1 MAVTY
6 TQLNELYLAY
16 FGRPVDFNG
25 YIFYTN
31 NTGST
36 EATVS
41 AAFSASAESQ
51 ALYGTGNVAAQVN
64 AIYKNLFNRD
74 AEIAGLTYW
83 TTQISSGVI
92 SAPEAALVILRAAVG
107 TDSTAVANKIAV
119 SKAFFDALDTS
130 AEAIGY
136 SGTAAAASARA
147 FIATVTFGNLT
158 ASVAGV
164 DAAVASAVAASTP
177 PVVGQI
183 FPLTTGLDTFT
194 GGAGNDTIN
203 GGTLNTFSAFDS
215 IDGGAGTDTL
225 SILTDAAALP
235 GGVTVKNVENISVNA
250 SAAGAFT
257 ANTSS
262 YTGIQNLNVTSSSQ
276 GVGTLTVD
284 SPSAVTVNS
293 SAATTGAI
301 NVGATTAATGAV
313 SVAKVITGAG
323 NVTGGAITVK
333 GGTTVTSTTTA
344 TNSATGTAVT
354 QGDVTVTGT
363 AVTTSA
369 SVNQSATVAAVTAVT
384 AATESATVDFGGTAA
399 QNATVIV
406 AGLTLTVTDAGGMT
420 GAEIAAAFANLAA
433 GATGP
438 NPAKGTF
445 AGTLT
450 GYSTGAVANTDQIT
464 FTSTTAN
471 TNVTDLTVGGSAT
484 ITGVTVS
491 QGAAAVTGVAGVT
504 AGAVSI
510 TDVNAASLTAA
521 GVINYVSLNN
531 FGASTVNSGALAT
544 LALAGK
550 GTSVTETAGALTTAT
565 ATTLTL
571 NLHGVTT
578 TGAVTLDADHT
589 TLNIHGA
596 MDKSTLNSLSASGAK
611 TVNISGD
618 KAVTLSA
625 QTLDAAAT
633 ITSTNTAGVTL
644 SSELGT
650 GVTFN
655 GGAGA
660 ESVKL
665 GASTKATAMG
675 AGADTVELSGSALG
689 ANGTAAGGD
698 GRDTLVMTAANAITA
713 TAGIAVSNFSG
724 KVTGFEI
731 LQVGATAGAGEI
743 KVASLDNTSWN
754 AIDTVTFAGAVG
766 HATTVSGLAS
776 GDTVGFKA
784 GNTAATTATVT
795 GALASTA
802 DVLNLSI
809 SNTAGINV
817 DTVNAAD
824 IETIN
829 FLTDDSATTATGIQH
844 TAALTAAAVK
854 TITVAG
860 DAGLALTN
868 TATTVTSFD
877 ASGVTKGAVS
887 WTAGILAAAAT
898 ITGSATQANTI
909 VATDATKAVTYTGG
923 TGVDNI
929 TINNAQAN
937 VINTGAGNDIIVV
950 GNGANTISAG
960 AGNDTI
966 TLGSGANS
974 VNTGDGVNTVVFSA
988 AMAGLNTITLGSGV
1002 DTLDFNAASTAAGYY
1017 PSVTG
1022 IAAGDKIDFAFFTI
1036 AGNETTLGAKIT
1048 LGGAA
1053 SFANYL
1059 DAAAASNGATA
1070 GTEVNWFQLNG
1081 NTYLV
1086 LDNDATSTFKDGTD
1100 LVIELVGTVDL
1111 TASTFLSSVVTI
1123 V

>member
-1 MAVTY
+1 M
-6 TQLNELYLAY
+6 
-16 FGRPVDFNG
+16 
-25 YIFYTN
+25 
-31 NTGST
+31 
-36 EATVS
+36 
-41 AAFSASAESQ
+41 
-51 ALYGTGNVAAQVN
+51 
-64 AIYKNLFNRD
+64 
-74 AEIAGLTYW
+74 
-83 TTQISSGVI
+83 
-92 SAPEAALVILRAAVG
+92 
-107 TDSTAVANKIAV
+107 
-119 SKAFFDALDTS
+119 
-130 AEAIGY
+130 
-136 SGTAAAASARA
+136 
-147 FIATVTFGNLT
+147 
-158 ASVAGV
+158 
-164 DAAVASAVAASTP
+164 
-177 PVVGQI
+177 
-183 FPLTTGLDTFT
+183 
-194 GGAGNDTIN
+194 
-203 GGTLNTFSAFDS
+203 
-215 IDGGAGTDTL
+215 
-225 SILTDAAALP
+225 
-235 GGVTVKNVENISVNA
+235 TVKNVENINVNTSV
-250 SAAGAFT
+250 AGAFT
-257 ANTSS
+257 ANASA
-262 YTGIQNLNVTSSSQ
+262 YTGVQSLSVTASNQ
-276 GVGTLTVD
+276 GAGALTVD
-284 SPSAVTVNS
+284 SASGVTVNS

-323 NVTGGAITVK
+323 AVTGGAVTVK
-333 GGTTVTSTTTA
+333 GGTTVSTTTTA
-344 TNSATGTAVT
+344 TNSAANTTVT

-363 AVTTSA
+363 AVTTSVSVKQTA
-369 SVNQSATVAAVTAVT
+369 ST
-384 AATESATVDFGGTAA
+384 AAAAADVTEFAVVDFGGTAA
-399 QNATVIV
+399 QNSTVIV

-445 AGTLT
+445 SGTLT

-471 TNVTDLTVGGSAT
+471 TNIATDLAVTGTAT
-484 ITGVTVS
+484 ITGVTVT
-491 QGAAAVTGVAGVT
+491 QGSAAVAAVT
-504 AGAVSI
+504 AGAVSV
-510 TDVNAASLTAA
+510 TDVNAASLTDA
-521 GVINYVSLNN
+521 GKITTVSLEN
-531 FGASTVNSGALAT
+531 FGAATINSGALST
-544 LALAGK
+544 LTLAGK
-550 GTSVTETAGALTTAT
+550 GTTVTETAGALTTAT
-565 ATTLTL
+565 ATTLAL
-571 NLHGVTT
+571 NLNGVTT

-589 TLNIHGA
+589 TLNIAAGTA
-596 MDKSTLNSLSASGAK
+596 ASNLNSLSASGAK
-611 TVNISGD
+611 TISISGD
-618 KAVTLSA
+618 KTLTLGN
-625 QTLDAAAT
+625 QTIDAAAT

-644 SSELGT
+644 STELGT

-660 ESVKL
+660 DSIKL

-698 GRDTLVMTAANAITA
+698 DRDTLVMTAANAITA
-713 TAGIAVSNFSG
+713 TAGTAVANFSG

-743 KVASLDNTSWN
+743 KVASLDNSSWN

-784 GNTAATTATVT
+784 GNSAATTATVT
-795 GALASTA
+795 GAAASTT
-802 DVLNLSI
+802 DVLNVSI

-817 DTVNAAD
+817 NTVNAAD
-824 IETIN
+824 IETVN
-829 FLTDDSATTATGIQH
+829 FVTDDSATTATGIQH

-887 WTAGILAAAAT
+887 WTAGALAAAAT
-898 ITGSATQANTI
+898 IKGSATQANTI

-937 VINTGAGNDIIVV
+937 VIDTGAGNDIIVV
-950 GNGANTISAG
+950 GNGNNTITAG
-960 AGNDTI
+960 AGDDNI
-966 TLGSGANS
+966 TLGSGANT
-974 VNTGDGVNTVVFSA
+974 VNTGDGANTIVFGT

-1002 DTLDFNAASTAAGYY
+1002 DTLDFNVVSTAAGYY
-1017 PSVTG
+1017 PSITG
-1022 IAAGDKIDFAFFTI
+1022 IAAGDKIDFAAFTI
-1036 AGNETTLGAKIT
+1036 AGNEATLGAKIT
-1048 LGGAA
+1048 LGGVS

-1070 GTEVNWFQLNG
+1070 GTEVNWFQFNG

-1086 LDNDATSTFKDGTD
+1086 LDNDATATFKDGTD
-1100 LVIELVGTVDL
+1100 LVIELVGSVDL
-1111 TASTFLSSVVTI
+1111 TNSTFLSSVVTI